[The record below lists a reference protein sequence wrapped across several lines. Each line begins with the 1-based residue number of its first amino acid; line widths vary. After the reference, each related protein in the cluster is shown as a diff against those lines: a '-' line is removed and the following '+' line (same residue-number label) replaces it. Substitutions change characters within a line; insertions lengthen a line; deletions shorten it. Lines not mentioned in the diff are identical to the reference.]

1 MAAKGQR
8 TGMRAVF
15 QVAAELV
22 ARGFI
27 VSPTSRNAFG
37 ADRLVTNDS
46 CSRAFS
52 VQVKANSRPAGFWL
66 VGERAKHLASPS
78 HIYVFVN
85 FDEGEGEHGYYIV
98 PSKVVRRRMRSE
110 PAKTGSMWHSF
121 YKKDAENYRN
131 AWKTFG
137 RVTKMAT

>member
-1 MAAKGQR
+1 MASKGQR

-27 VSPTSRNAFG
+27 VSPTSRSAFG
-37 ADRLVTNDS
+37 ADLLVTNDS

-52 VQVKANSRPAGFWL
+52 VQVKANSRPANFWL
-66 VGERAKHLASPS
+66 VGEKAKQLASPT
-78 HIYVFVN
+78 HIYVLVN
-85 FDEGEGEHGYYIV
+85 FDEGEGKHGYYIV
-98 PSKVVRRRMRSE
+98 PSKVVKRRMGSSRSQ
-110 PAKTGSMWHSF
+110 KGSVWHFLS
-121 YKKDAENYRN
+121 KEDAEEYRN

-137 RVTKMAT
+137 RISKG